1 MGQDRDI
8 EAQGPE
14 GNELDIPST
23 IEDRVD
29 ALNAEVEE
37 VSREKDQ
44 FREMF
49 RRAQADFINYKR
61 RTEEERG
68 DLQNHANSRL
78 VLKLLPVMDEF
89 NLAID
94 HASQSDADASW
105 LEGIKLIERKLNS
118 VLESEVV
125 TKIEAEGK
133 EFDPLEHEAMA
144 YQESGEH
151 RDGQILSVVRDGY
164 KMHGRVIRP
173 ALVILAK
180 RPETSQEETTPTIE
194 KEPRNA

>member
-1 MGQDRDI
+1 MGQNRDS
-8 EAQGPE
+8 ESQGLE
-14 GNELDIPST
+14 GNGPGTPSS

-37 VSREKDQ
+37 VSREKNQ

-49 RRAQADFINYKR
+49 QRAQADFINYKR
-61 RTEEERG
+61 RTEEDRDE
-68 DLQNHANSRL
+68 LQKHASSRL
-78 VLKLLPVMDEF
+78 ILKLLPVMDEF

-94 HASQSDADASW
+94 HASQSDASASW

-118 VLESEVV
+118 LLESEVV
-125 TKIEAEGK
+125 TRIEVEDK

-151 RDGQILSVVRDGY
+151 REGQILSVVRDGY

-180 RPETSQEETTPTIE
+180 RPETSQEETTPTIQ
-194 KEPRNA
+194 KET

>member
-1 MGQDRDI
+1 MGQEHNS
-8 EAQGPE
+8 EAQVPE
-14 GNELDIPST
+14 GDVPNTPSN

-49 RRAQADFINYKR
+49 QRAQADFINYKR
-61 RTEEERG
+61 RTEEDRDE
-68 DLQNHANSRL
+68 LQKHANSRL
-78 VLKLLPVMDEF
+78 ILKLLPVMDEF

-94 HASQSDADASW
+94 HASQSDAGASW

-118 VLESEVV
+118 LLESEVV
-125 TKIEAEGK
+125 TKIEAEGR

-144 YQESGEH
+144 YQESSEH
-151 RDGQILSVVRDGY
+151 REGEILSVVRDGY

-173 ALVILAK
+173 ALVMLAK
-180 RPETSQEETTPTIE
+180 RPETNQERNTPTIE
-194 KEPRNA
+194 KETKNA

>member
-1 MGQDRDI
+1 MGQNHDS

-14 GNELDIPST
+14 GNAPGTPSS

-29 ALNAEVEE
+29 ALNAQIEE
-37 VSREKDQ
+37 VSREKNQ

-49 RRAQADFINYKR
+49 QRAQADFINYKR
-61 RTEEERG
+61 RTEEDRE
-68 DLQNHANSRL
+68 DLQRYANSRL
-78 VLKLLPVMDEF
+78 ILKLLPAIDEF

-94 HASQSDADASW
+94 HASQSDAGASW
-105 LEGIKLIERKLNS
+105 LEGIKLIERKLSS

-125 TKIEAEGK
+125 TRIEVEGK
-133 EFDPLEHEAMA
+133 DFNPLEHEAMA
-144 YQESGEH
+144 YQESDEH

-164 KMHGRVIRP
+164 KMHARVIRP

-180 RPETSQEETTPTIE
+180 RPETRQQETTPTIQ
-194 KEPRNA
+194 KETENA

>member
-1 MGQDRDI
+1 MAQNRDS
-8 EAQGPE
+8 ETQRPEDNGP
-14 GNELDIPST
+14 GTPSG

-49 RRAQADFINYKR
+49 QRAQADFINYKR
-61 RTEEERG
+61 RTEEER
-68 DLQNHANSRL
+68 DELHKHASSRL
-78 VLKLLPVMDEF
+78 ILKLLPVMDEF

-94 HASQSDADASW
+94 HASQSDAGASW

-125 TKIEAEGK
+125 TRIEVEGE
-133 EFDPLEHEAMA
+133 EFDPLEHDAMA
-144 YQESGEH
+144 YQESAGH
-151 RDGQILSVVRDGY
+151 REGQILSVVREGY

-180 RPETSQEETTPTIE
+180 RPETSQDGTTPIE
-194 KEPRNA
+194 KETKNA